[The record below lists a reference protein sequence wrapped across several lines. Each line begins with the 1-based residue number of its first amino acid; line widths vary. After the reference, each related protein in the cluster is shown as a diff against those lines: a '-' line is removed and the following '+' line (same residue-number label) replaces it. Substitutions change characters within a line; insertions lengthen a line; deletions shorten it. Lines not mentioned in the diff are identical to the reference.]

1 MDRRKN
7 KKGEIMDI
15 KDLINKNFSKKEGI
29 SLGSIG
35 ALLAI
40 GAPPWMIVI
49 VAVVSILTQGSQDI
63 TKEIL
68 TFFKE
73 KQNEKSN
80 SNGGSD
86 STDSKSASPS

>member
-1 MDRRKN
+1 
-7 KKGEIMDI
+7 MDI

-49 VAVVSILTQGSQDI
+49 VAVISILTQGSQDI

-68 TFFKE
+68 TFKE

-86 STDSKSASPS
+86 STDSKPTSPG

>member
-1 MDRRKN
+1 MDLKT
-7 KKGEIMDI
+7 
-15 KDLINKNFSKKEGI
+15 LIDKNFSKKEGI

-40 GAPPWMIVI
+40 GAEPWMIVVI
-49 VAVVSILTQGSQDI
+49 AVIAILTQGSQDI

-68 TFFKE
+68 NFKKE

-80 SNGGSD
+80 STNGIDSD
-86 STDSKSASPS
+86 KFVPASPSG